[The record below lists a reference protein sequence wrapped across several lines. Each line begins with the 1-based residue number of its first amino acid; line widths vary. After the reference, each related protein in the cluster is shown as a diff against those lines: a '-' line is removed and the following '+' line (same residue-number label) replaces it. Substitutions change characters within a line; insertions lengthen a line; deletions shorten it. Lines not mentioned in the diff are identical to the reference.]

1 MAPINGPSNARR
13 RRVLAVCNAVSVHTH
28 EPTPFAPQHI
38 HIYDVTETISF
49 SPHQPSCSPR
59 PFATTY
65 PQTITTTI
73 GQKWKEVSGNGV
85 CDTDD
90 GERYIA
96 DSPGRL
102 PTLKACQEA
111 CEDNGDCQSITY
123 FLSGWCA
130 FFSTPC
136 TATKWKGKAISM
148 RLLNPATTTTP
159 IVRTAAKAHA
169 RGGGVCRAC
178 E

>member
-38 HIYDVTETISF
+38 HIYMTPPRQYLFHRTN
-49 SPHQPSCSPR
+49 PHAVLVLS
-59 PFATTY
+59 

-96 DSPGRL
+96 DSPGKL
-102 PTLKACQEA
+102 PTLKACQKA